1 MTNAFPLVLN
11 MSISGS
17 LVAFVVMFVRPF
29 LRKAPKVFSYIL
41 WLVVLF
47 RLICPLS
54 IESNIA
60 VIPISE
66 VGTQVNQI
74 IEESISSM
82 EIGKEKVSQGQGA
95 AVPSPEPILDNQ
107 SQTGVRSPSESSS
120 PVTWDIL
127 SRIWMLGLAAVL
139 GYGVYSYFSLK
150 EKLTF
155 ATLVTRNIYEVDTI
169 LSPFVLGLISP
180 KIYLPATVQGEEREY
195 LLKHEECH
203 IKRLD
208 HIVKALYFLALA
220 IHWFN
225 PVVWVSFSLMTKDME
240 MSCDEMVIN
249 RWRKDIRADYS
260 ACLLNMS
267 MNQRFASPLAFGE
280 NSAKSRIKNVIDYK
294 KPSFWLTVISIL
306 AIILVSIVLLVNPK
320 KPILYENA
328 QLGFSLEFP
337 FQWKDRYVIEDHDD
351 GIVIYCKKV
360 YDAWEHEG
368 GRLLTIHRQVGELI
382 DEEDIA
388 QSPAPAKLLIQGNGY
403 TYYAIF
409 PSDVQYPPDNRKL
422 AEEYKDLEEQIF
434 EVLKSIALVGDT
446 KPAAENEGFK
456 VVGTTFFKLEVPQ
469 DWELKRSADHPVAWD
484 ISVGG
489 TNIGQIKMI
498 PYKSEITVTNGN
510 MDDFNV
516 LTLGAR
522 ENLSQIALI
531 VDRNYA
537 DAGTLQKIKGTF
549 ELADG
554 YFTVID
560 LMSNANIYVER
571 GGTRLFGK
579 IENVD
584 VKDSGQVS
592 IEVRL
597 SEQVPDDQ
605 SPSGYRFEDL
615 NETQTLTADWI
626 PSIAPLKPPDYVTYG
641 RYDIYLLDSTFI
653 EAHPDYKDFYYE
665 FILDSG
671 GKLVILFQG
680 SNRDGTFCF
689 GQSLTR

>member
-1 MTNAFPLVLN
+1 
-11 MSISGS
+11 
-17 LVAFVVMFVRPF
+17 
-29 LRKAPKVFSYIL
+29 
-41 WLVVLF
+41 
-47 RLICPLS
+47 LS

-95 AVPSPEPILDNQ
+95 EVPNPEPILDNQ

-150 EKLTF
+150 QKLTF

-195 LLKHEECH
+195 ILKHEECH

-208 HIVKALYFLALA
+208 HIVKALYFLSLA

-249 RWRKDIRADYS
+249 RWGKDIRADYS

-409 PSDVQYPPDNRKL
+409 ASDVQYPADDKEL
-422 AEEYKDLEEQIF
+422 AEEYKDLGEQIL

-446 KPAAENEGFK
+446 KPAVENEGFK

-498 PYKSEITVTNGN
+498 PYKSETTVENGN
-510 MDDFNV
+510 MDDFLV

-522 ENLSQIALI
+522 ENLRQIALI

-537 DAGTLQKIKGTF
+537 DAGTLQKIKDTF

-626 PSIAPLKPPDYVTYG
+626 PNIVPLMPPDYVTYG

>member
-1 MTNAFPLVLN
+1 
-11 MSISGS
+11 
-17 LVAFVVMFVRPF
+17 
-29 LRKAPKVFSYIL
+29 
-41 WLVVLF
+41 
-47 RLICPLS
+47 
-54 IESNIA
+54 
-60 VIPISE
+60 
-66 VGTQVNQI
+66 
-74 IEESISSM
+74 
-82 EIGKEKVSQGQGA
+82 
-95 AVPSPEPILDNQ
+95 
-107 SQTGVRSPSESSS
+107 
-120 PVTWDIL
+120 
-127 SRIWMLGLAAVL
+127 
-139 GYGVYSYFSLK
+139 
-150 EKLTF
+150 
-155 ATLVTRNIYEVDTI
+155 VTRNIYEVDTI

-180 KIYLPATVQGEEREY
+180 KIYLPATVRGEEREY
-195 LLKHEECH
+195 ILKHEECH

-249 RWRKDIRADYS
+249 RWGKDIRADYS
-260 ACLLNMS
+260 TCLLNMS

-409 PSDVQYPPDNRKL
+409 ASDVQYPADDKEL
-422 AEEYKDLEEQIF
+422 AEEYKDLGEQIL

-446 KPAAENEGFK
+446 KPAVENEGFK

-498 PYKSEITVTNGN
+498 PYKSETTVENGN
-510 MDDFNV
+510 MDDFLV

-522 ENLSQIALI
+522 ENLRQIALI

-537 DAGTLQKIKGTF
+537 DAGTLQKIKDTF

-626 PSIAPLKPPDYVTYG
+626 PNIVPLMPPDYVTYG

>member
-11 MSISGS
+11 MTISAS

-29 LRKAPKVFSYIL
+29 LRKVPKVFSYIL

-95 AVPSPEPILDNQ
+95 EVPNPEPILDNQ

-150 EKLTF
+150 QKLTF

-195 LLKHEECH
+195 ILKHEECH

-208 HIVKALYFLALA
+208 HIVKALYFLSLA

-249 RWRKDIRADYS
+249 RWGKDIRADYS

-409 PSDVQYPPDNRKL
+409 ASDVQYPADDKEL
-422 AEEYKDLEEQIF
+422 AEEYKDLGEQIL

-498 PYKSEITVTNGN
+498 PYKSETTVENGN
-510 MDDFNV
+510 MDDFLV

-522 ENLSQIALI
+522 ENLRQIALI

-537 DAGTLQKIKGTF
+537 DAGTLQKIKDTF

-626 PSIAPLKPPDYVTYG
+626 PNIVPLMPPDYVTYG